1 MDVRLLTFFAEWL
14 QLPKERFR
22 ILVMLA
28 DVGAFRGNLSDLC
41 RYFSVDPQTR
51 NRNQLRAAI
60 DELTRHGYIQSAK
73 TGNTYQLTVVP
84 KEEEITMPAE
94 WVARIRRHEYSSEG
108 VAWEIVLKVQLWL
121 MQNTQ
126 NEIVM
131 NGEIAWSVGTSIS
144 QVVAAMNV
152 LKNEFQA
159 FRKEY
164 AYWHTGNCFRRK
176 GQIINMS
183 AWWETS

>member
-1 MDVRLLTFFAEWL
+1 MDERLLTFFAEWL
-14 QLPKERFR
+14 SLPKDQFR

-41 RYFSVDPQTR
+41 RYFSVDPQTH

-60 DELTRHGYIQSAK
+60 GELTRHGFILSVRA
-73 TGNTYQLTVVP
+73 GNSYHLTVVP

-108 VAWEIVLKVQLWL
+108 VAWEIVMKVQLWL
-121 MQNTQ
+121 MQNTKDVIITN
-126 NEIVM
+126 NEIA
-131 NGEIAWSVGTSIS
+131 GSICVSTS

-159 FRKEY
+159 FRKDY
-164 AYWHTGNCFRRK
+164 AYWHTGDCFRRK
-176 GQIINMS
+176 GQIIDMS

>member
-1 MDVRLLTFFAEWL
+1 MENRLLTFFAEWL
-14 QLPKERFR
+14 SLPKEQFR

-60 DELTRHGYIQSAK
+60 DELTRNGFIQSAR
-73 TGNTYQLTVVP
+73 TGNSYHLTIVP
-84 KEEEITMPAE
+84 KEDEITMPDE
-94 WVARIRRHEYSSEG
+94 WVARIRRHEYNSEG

-121 MQNTQ
+121 MQNAKDAIITN
-126 NEIVM
+126 NEISG
-131 NGEIAWSVGTSIS
+131 NICISAS

-159 FRKEY
+159 FIKDY
-164 AYWHTGNCFRRK
+164 AYSHTGDCFRRK
-176 GQIINMS
+176 GQIIDMS
-183 AWWETS
+183 AWWAAN